1 MHLSN
6 CVIGIY
12 TVIPMDEKEF
22 YENMYGDSRIEKPK
36 PPFFYR
42 YLRRFELNRYDLA
55 FENAPGGENV
65 IEIGC
70 GDGDLLFRLN
80 TKYKEVWGIDIAEPR
95 INRIQKKLR
104 EHDMINVRVEDTNQR
119 LDFEDGHFS
128 TVISVAVLEHI
139 FDPYHL
145 ISECNRLLHH
155 KGTLIVQVPNIAYL
169 PNRMR
174 LFFGLLPVTSTEIGW
189 DGGHLHYFTR
199 STLKKLFEDGGFEA
213 VKITSTGIFVGIR
226 KVLGSL
232 LCGDIL
238 IVGIKK

>member
-1 MHLSN
+1 
-6 CVIGIY
+6 
-12 TVIPMDEKEF
+12 MDEKEF
-22 YENMYGDSRIEKPK
+22 YNKMYGDNRTDKPK
-36 PPFFYR
+36 LPFFYR
-42 YLRRFELNRYDLA
+42 HLKKFELNRYDVA
-55 FENAPGGENV
+55 CENVPGGENV

-80 TKYKEVWGIDIAEPR
+80 TKYKEVWGIDIAESR
-95 INRIQKKLR
+95 INRTKKKLR
-104 EHDMINVRVEDTNQR
+104 ERDNINVRVEDINQH
-119 LDFEDGHFS
+119 LDFKDGYFS
-128 TVISVAVLEHI
+128 TAITVAVLEHI

-155 KGTLIVQVPNIAYL
+155 KGTLIVQVPNVAYL

-174 LFFGLLPVTSTEIGW
+174 LLFGLLPVTSTETGW

-199 STLKKLFEDGGFEA
+199 STLKVLFEEEGFD
-213 VKITSTGIFVGIR
+213 VINITSSGIFARIR
-226 KVLGSL
+226 RILGSL